1 MQMRRRAE
9 DKSHNPINRLLEC
22 WLRVREVM
30 GSILSQGQCHTKDVM
45 KMVPCLALN
54 IEKGNTGSQELR

>member
-1 MQMRRRAE
+1 VLA
-9 DKSHNPINRLLEC
+9 SSSAGPGFNPQ
-22 WLRVREVM
+22 LRTVSREVM